1 MTRQAGGLKE
11 LREATANSQQ
21 RNGDLSPTTLQ
32 NWILPTARMSLEVDS
47 SQSLQVRAQ
56 TGRYLDFGLL
66 FPPGR
71 ELSQACLDFW
81 PTQKGDDEWVLLKV
95 AEFG

>member
-32 NWILPTARMSLEVDS
+32 N
-47 SQSLQVRAQ
+47 
-56 TGRYLDFGLL
+56 
-66 FPPGR
+66 
-71 ELSQACLDFW
+71 
-81 PTQKGDDEWVLLKV
+81 
-95 AEFG
+95 